1 MYATFKAR
9 FEPLLSAYEAE
20 PFEVFDAQL
29 EAAFQAEL
37 QTGQVKPVRETCEAR
52 TRQGTLC
59 KRRDQLR
66 GGRCRLHGGLSTGP
80 RTVAGKRRSAMNG
93 LCPKRKSKAHE

>member
-52 TRQGTLC
+52 TRRYL
-59 KRRDQLR
+59 
-66 GGRCRLHGGLSTGP
+66 
-80 RTVAGKRRSAMNG
+80 
-93 LCPKRKSKAHE
+93 